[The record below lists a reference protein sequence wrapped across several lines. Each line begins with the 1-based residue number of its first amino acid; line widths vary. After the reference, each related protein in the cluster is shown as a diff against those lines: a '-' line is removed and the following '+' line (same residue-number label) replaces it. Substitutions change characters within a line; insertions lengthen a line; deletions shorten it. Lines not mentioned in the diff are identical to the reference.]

1 VSANLEQQPEG
12 GDGTHHPVAIKFAVE
27 ALKVSSAA
35 RAERAYQLH
44 LRELLAVVNTLQAFR
59 QYLLPGCW
67 TVCSTFTRT
76 E

>member
-12 GDGTHHPVAIKFAVE
+12 GDSN
-27 ALKVSSAA
+27 LKHYPITFKLQKLSAA
-35 RAERAYQLH
+35 QVH
-44 LRELLAVVNTLQAFR
+44 LQELLAVVNTLQAFR